1 MPPSPSPHLPG
12 INFDEGVLRV
22 AGNETLY
29 IQLLKQFV
37 EKHGQDIKLLE
48 HALGQG
54 DERKAREL
62 LHTLK
67 GVSGSI
73 SLDQLH
79 QSVCNYDDGIDEE
92 ALQQMREQMAIVIS
106 SIKQL

>member
-1 MPPSPSPHLPG
+1 MSPSPHLPG

-22 AGNETLY
+22 AGNEALY
-29 IQLLKQFV
+29 VQLLKQFV
-37 EKHGQDIKLLE
+37 EKHAQDIELLE

-73 SLDQLH
+73 SLNELH
-79 QSVCNYDDGIDEE
+79 RSIRAYDDGIDDE
-92 ALQQMREQMAIVIS
+92 ALGRMREQMGIAVS
-106 SIKQL
+106 SIEQL